1 MMPMPP
7 PSTLLAYA
15 MLLFVLLAT
24 AAAQIAFKAWHHSAR
39 RSALATA
46 VLLFVCIP
54 PFTILSARQ
63 LGIGKVYV
71 LMSLSYGLVAF
82 MGWKLF
88 GEPVSRRQVQG
99 LALITL
105 GCLVYTL

>member
-1 MMPMPP
+1 MMSIQHASPA
-7 PSTLLAYA
+7 LAYA

-24 AAAQIAFKAWHHSAR
+24 ALAQIAFKAWHHSGR
-39 RSALATA
+39 RVALAMA

-105 GCLVYTL
+105 GCIVYTL

>member
-1 MMPMPP
+1 MNPMPH
-7 PSTLLAYA
+7 SASIVAYA

-24 AAAQIAFKAWHHSAR
+24 AAAQIAFKAWHHSGR
-39 RSALATA
+39 RRALVAA

-54 PFTILSARQ
+54 PVTILCARQ

-71 LMSLSYGLVAF
+71 LMSLSYGLVAL

>member
-1 MMPMPP
+1 
-7 PSTLLAYA
+7 
-15 MLLFVLLAT
+15 MLLFGC
-24 AAAQIAFKAWHHSAR
+24 WHCRRADRVQGRASLGRRRRAGAR
-39 RSALATA
+39 RS
-46 VLLFVCIP
+46 LLFVCIP
-54 PFTILSARQ
+54 PVTILCARQ

-71 LMSLSYGLVAF
+71 LMSLSYGLVAL
-82 MGWKLF
+82 MGRKLF

>member
-1 MMPMPP
+1 MTSMPH
-7 PSTLLAYA
+7 SASAIAYA

-24 AAAQIAFKAWHHSAR
+24 AAAQIAFKAWHRSGR
-39 RSALATA
+39 RSALAAT

-54 PFTILSARQ
+54 PVTILSARQ
-63 LGIGKVYV
+63 LGIGTVYV

-82 MGWKLF
+82 MGWKF
-88 GEPVSRRQVQG
+88 FDEPVSRRQIQG